1 MGRARLMTLCA
12 TDDLLDA
19 ATTDAAAVAK
29 PKPPLPPPAA
39 CVHGRRLSCL
49 RPRERFAC
57 SRWWTALPAGAAC
70 HCETPVFPCRLA
82 SSSSSPSPAA
92 DGNSSNRRKRWLE
105 RLERHDWERL
115 ERVCQRWKERARGGS
130 EPPTPERLSLSSWA
144 ETRLWTN
151 RLDALVRGGVPAHLR
166 GRVWWMCSGAAS
178 RRAAAAP
185 YETYAALLPRLPLLS
200 KRDVL
205 EIEKDLPR
213 TFPQDNAAAVDDP
226 SERRRLARQQHEL
239 RRVLQAYCLR
249 NPTIGY
255 CQSMN
260 FLGAVLLQHLEEEE
274 AFWVLV
280 AMLEDLLPQFH
291 SHSMLGSRA
300 ELRVFTDLVHQ
311 KLPTLAQHLQALG
324 VDLAPVTP
332 KWFLCLF
339 LNTLPL
345 TTVLRIWDV
354 FFCEGSHVL
363 VRVGLT
369 LLKLR
374 EPEILG
380 CDDVLDVYAL
390 LKFSDDA
397 LQALTAP
404 HRSTTFSLHRDECV
418 CDTLLRLAM
427 DKSFLG
433 PIASDTLEELRL
445 FYRNE
450 VIEELKSATAGRRRE
465 NDGVDGE
472 EMGDEDNAERGRR
485 RYAEADQELAEYDF
499 VQEYSYHTGDVSPTK
514 HIEFDDDDDDEDGDR
529 THASS
534 SSSSDSFITVDYT
547 GSGE

>member
-1 MGRARLMTLCA
+1 
-12 TDDLLDA
+12 
-19 ATTDAAAVAK
+19 
-29 PKPPLPPPAA
+29 
-39 CVHGRRLSCL
+39 
-49 RPRERFAC
+49 
-57 SRWWTALPAGAAC
+57 
-70 HCETPVFPCRLA
+70 
-82 SSSSSPSPAA
+82 
-92 DGNSSNRRKRWLE
+92 
-105 RLERHDWERL
+105 
-115 ERVCQRWKERARGGS
+115 
-130 EPPTPERLSLSSWA
+130 
-144 ETRLWTN
+144 
-151 RLDALVRGGVPAHLR
+151 
-166 GRVWWMCSGAAS
+166 MCSGAAS

-185 YETYAALLPRLPLLS
+185 YESYAALLPRLPLLS

-213 TFPQDNAAAVDDP
+213 TFPQDAVAAVGDA

-311 KLPTLAQHLQALG
+311 KLPALAQHLQALG

-345 TTVLRIWDV
+345 ATVLRIWDV
-354 FFCEGSHVL
+354 FFCEGSQVL
-363 VRVGLT
+363 VRIGLT

-374 EPEILG
+374 EPEILE

-397 LQALTAP
+397 LRELTAP
-404 HRSTTFSLHRDECV
+404 YHSTAFSLHRDECV

-445 FYRNE
+445 LYRNE
-450 VIEELKSATAGRRRE
+450 VIEELKSATAARRRDTG
-465 NDGVDGE
+465 DGCDAE
-472 EMGDEDNAERGRR
+472 DGDEDPERGRR

-499 VQEYSYHTGDVSPTK
+499 VQEFTYHTGDVSPTK
-514 HIEFDDDDDDEDGDR
+514 HIEFDDDDDDDDR
-529 THASS
+529 DHAQEASSSSS

-547 GSGE
+547 GSDEYKHGGVAWRS